1 LFDNTTATNIKQID
15 NARIFRSDGGYP
27 VKQPSTGGGS
37 IDINWRNAVQTI
49 AVGSAVLP
57 SDVTAISAA
66 TVAALN
72 ATTIPVNMEKVRGQ
86 NLTGNGSSVPW
97 GPA

>member
-1 LFDNTTATNIKQID
+1 
-15 NARIFRSDGGYP
+15 
-27 VKQPSTGGGS
+27 
-37 IDINWRNAVQTI
+37 
-49 AVGSAVLP
+49 
-57 SDVTAISAA
+57 
-66 TVAALN
+66 LN